1 MTKDEII
8 ELARKN
14 EALSDPEGIEYF
26 FNQEEL
32 LALVDVAVKA
42 EREACAGLAE
52 RRMLIDKSRAK
63 RVGYDYAC
71 KEISADILARGN

>member
-26 FNQEEL
+26 FYLDEL
-32 LALVDVAVKA
+32 LAFVEAVIKH
-42 EREACAGLAE
+42 EQQT
-52 RRMLIDKSRAK
+52 
-63 RVGYDYAC
+63 
-71 KEISADILARGN
+71 